1 MEASVMEKLRKDL
14 CAPGLL
20 SRVRRCF
27 VQIRDHRVDRCVIS
41 LADTLMSGL
50 AVFSL
55 KCASLLQY
63 DQHRQD
69 ETIAHNL
76 RTLYGVE
83 QTPCDSQMREIID
96 EVETQALRPAFNAV
110 FSQLQRGKGL
120 EAYAYLNGYYLLS
133 VDGTGFFSSETIHCE
148 QCCEKKKRNGQITYY
163 HQLLGAAIVHPDKR
177 EVIPLCPEPI
187 TRQDGQT
194 KNDCERNAAKRL
206 LPAIRREHPHLRLLV
221 VEDALAA
228 NAPHIELLKKLD
240 MRFIL
245 GVKPGDH
252 QALFEE
258 VEARARAN
266 QVEEWEFVDA
276 SQVTHRFGYTNQ
288 IALNQQHPDLLINFL
303 EYWEIRP
310 EKTLHFTWITDF
322 FLTKENVFLI
332 QRGGRAR
339 WKIENETFNTLKNQ
353 GYNLEHN
360 YGHGQQNLA
369 NNFALLMMLAFLLD
383 QVQQI
388 GCPLFQQALVT
399 NHSKIS
405 LWEKM
410 RAFFRYFYIDTWE
423 RFFAALIKP
432 IYTPLPDTS

>member
-1 MEASVMEKLRKDL
+1 MKKLRKDL

-20 SRVRRCF
+20 NTVRRCF
-27 VQIRDHRVDRCVIS
+27 DGIPDHREDRCTLS
-41 LADTLMSGL
+41 LSDALMSGL

-55 KCASLLQY
+55 KCASLLAF
-63 DQHRQD
+63 DQQRQD
-69 ETIAHNL
+69 PPIAHNL
-76 RTLYGVE
+76 RTLYGVK
-83 QTPCDSQMREIID
+83 QAPCDSQMREIID
-96 EVETQALRPAFNAV
+96 GVETRRLRPAFKAV

-120 EAYAYLNGYYLLS
+120 EAYAYLNGHYLLS

-148 QCCEKKKRNGQITYY
+148 QCCKKKKRNGQITYY
-163 HQLLGAAIVHPDKR
+163 HQLLGAAIVHPGKR
-177 EVIPLCPEPI
+177 EVIPLAPEPI
-187 TRQDGQT
+187 MHQDGQT

-206 LPAIRREHPHLRLLV
+206 LPDVRREHPHLPLIV
-221 VEDALAA
+221 IEDALSA

-258 VEARARAN
+258 VEARARN
-266 QVEEWEFVDA
+266 HQVEEWECVDE
-276 SQVTHRFGYTNQ
+276 SQVTHRFRFTNQ
-288 IALNQQHPDLLINFL
+288 IALNQQHPDLLVNFL

-322 FLTKENVFLI
+322 FLTKENVFSI
-332 QRGGRAR
+332 QKGGRAR

-360 YGHGQQNLA
+360 YGHGKKYLA
-369 NNFALLMMLAFLLD
+369 NNFALLMMLAFLID

-388 GCPLFQQALVT
+388 CCPLFQQALLT

-423 RFFAALIKP
+423 HFFAALIKQ
-432 IYTPLPDTS
+432 IYTPVMPDTS